1 MFLKNKWKNLS
12 IKKKLFLWSS
22 LTIIIAFS
30 LLYISMYL
38 FMPKVYEFYKV
49 NNINEEI
56 KELKYELLNNEEID
70 IDEVLDKFSYEN
82 NLDILLVKKDGN
94 NLSLAKR
101 VKIQT
106 ILVEAMDILRRPVDL
121 ALFLDKIYFD
131 IKKVVKSLN

>member
-49 NNINEEI
+49 NNINVEI

-94 NLSLAKR
+94 NLIIKGNQR
-101 VKIQT
+101 
-106 ILVEAMDILRRPVDL
+106 
-121 ALFLDKIYFD
+121 ALDYNKLHKT
-131 IKKVVKSLN
+131 IKKNTFVRSNKSSCLLRQPSS

>member
-56 KELKYELLNNEEID
+56 KDEKID
-70 IDEVLDKFSYEN
+70 RESKETIW
-82 NLDILLVKKDGN
+82 
-94 NLSLAKR
+94 
-101 VKIQT
+101 KIVT
-106 ILVEAMDILRRPVDL
+106 
-121 ALFLDKIYFD
+121 DKIKE
-131 IKKVVKSLN
+131 IAKEILI

>member
-131 IKKVVKSLN
+131 IKKLLNL